1 MKKFV
6 LASSLAIAS
15 SAGILMSSPANAA
28 CVTAGPLTT
37 QSCTEFNAQSTSTT
51 VDTFAYNDGGVIG
64 ADTITSIDFFSSIL
78 QPPSWTFSPT
88 PINITSIEYSL
99 NGGGSY
105 TSSGLAFTSLSLGS
119 ASFSSNAITSNIAVA
134 PITADSFRLRYT
146 IPGGL
151 TSSNAGFLTARVG
164 FNKPVTGPQ
173 SQTRSIQATAFDTP
187 QTPGVPSPLPLLGAG
202 AAFGFSRKLRRRIA
216 QFA

>member
-15 SAGILMSSPANAA
+15 SAGILMSSPAKAA
-28 CVTAGPLTT
+28 CVTAGPGTT
-37 QSCTEFNAQSTSTT
+37 QDCTVFNAQTTATT
-51 VDTFAYNDGGVIG
+51 VDTFAYNDGGVVG
-64 ADTITSIDFFSSIL
+64 STEITGISFFSSIL
-78 QPPSWTFSPT
+78 TPPSFNFTPSP
-88 PINITSIEYSL
+88 ITLTGLAYSL
-99 NGGGSY
+99 DGGTNYITTGINTSVALASNSF
-105 TSSGLAFTSLSLGS
+105 TSSIFTGGTLTVP
-119 ASFSSNAITSNIAVA
+119 AITAN
-134 PITADSFRLRYT
+134 SFRLKFT

-151 TSSNAGFLTARVG
+151 TSSNAGFLTAQVN
-164 FNKPVTGPQ
+164 FNKVGVGPQ

-187 QTPGVPSPLPLLGAG
+187 NTSGVPSPLPLLGAG